1 VCEYN
6 ELVFHRQTQKEKK
19 KLKTNKE
26 RNKKLSK
33 PICHIEFVIPK
44 RKDKAF
50 VIV

>member
-1 VCEYN
+1 VSTTN
-6 ELVFHRQTQKEKK
+6 WFFIAKHKKKRK